1 MHATQIIKKP
11 ILTEKSTIAMSD
23 LNSYTFLVERTASKD
38 AIKAAV
44 EQIYKVKVAGVRT
57 QMRKGKLR
65 RLKYGYQQET
75 MTKKAIVRLAEGQ
88 AIELI

>member
-11 ILTEKSTIAMSD
+11 ILTEKSTFGMGE
-23 LNSYTFLVERTASKD
+23 LNTYTFLVDRTATKD
-38 AIKAAV
+38 DIKAAI
-44 EQIYKVKVAGVRT
+44 ESIYNVKVAGVRT

-65 RLKYGYQQET
+65 RLKYGYQQEKP
-75 MTKKAIVRLAEGQ
+75 TKKALVRLAEGQ